1 MGNIFT
7 LPIGDTKMWLD
18 IVLLVLI
25 VLCALVGLFKGFFDS
40 LLSLFGN
47 LVSVVIA
54 YFLAKYVASFL
65 NSTFKVSDYVVKLLT
80 KWGVSEGGII
90 GFSRVKLANTITFVL
105 SIIVIWIL
113 LRLAILLLSKL
124 FSSVTSNSSA
134 ISGLNRLFGFI
145 FGAVKGFAFVV
156 IGFGLCAI
164 VTTFLPDSTNQKFNS
179 FMKANPVSHTVYVKV
194 ADWTGKHLK
203 DKIDKAI
210 SQLEKDVENTTDGSV
225 DGDNASSVESAP
237 IVVSTSPLI
246 SQIDESYL
254 N

>member
-1 MGNIFT
+1 
-7 LPIGDTKMWLD
+7 MWLD

-25 VLCALVGLFKGFFDS
+25 VICALIGLFKGFFES

-65 NSTFKVSDYVVKLLT
+65 NSTFKVSDYIVKLLA

-105 SIIVIWIL
+105 SILVIWLL
-113 LRLAILLLSKL
+113 LRLAIKLLSKL
-124 FSSVTSNSSA
+124 FSSVTSNSKA
-134 ISGLNRLFGFI
+134 ISGLNRLFGFV
-145 FGAVKGFAFVV
+145 FGAVKGLAFVV

-164 VTTFLPDSTNQKFNS
+164 ITTFLPDSTNQKFNS
-179 FMKANPVSHTVYVKV
+179 FMKSNPVSNTIYVKV
-194 ADWTGKHLK
+194 ADFTGKHLK
-203 DKIDKAI
+203 DKIDKAV
-210 SQLEKDVENTTDGSV
+210 SQLSKDVDNSTDGSV
-225 DGDNASSVESAP
+225 DDDNASSVESAP

-246 SQIDESYL
+246 NNVDESYL

>member
-1 MGNIFT
+1 
-7 LPIGDTKMWLD
+7 MWLD

-25 VLCALVGLFKGFFDS
+25 VLCALRGLFKGFFDS

-65 NSTFKVSDYVVKLLT
+65 NSVFKVSDYIVKLLT

-105 SIIVIWIL
+105 SILVIWLL
-113 LRLAILLLSKL
+113 LRLAIMLLSKL

-145 FGAVKGFAFVV
+145 FGAVKGFAFVI

-164 VTTFLPDSTNQKFNS
+164 VTTFLPSKTNQNFNA
-179 FMKANPVSHTVYVKV
+179 FMKSNPVSNTVYVKV

-203 DKIDKAI
+203 DKIDKAVT
-210 SQLEKDVENTTDGSV
+210 QLGKDVDSTTDGSV
-225 DGDNASSVESAP
+225 DDKGASSVESALT
-237 IVVSTSPLI
+237 VVSTSNMI
-246 SQIDESYL
+246 SYL
-254 N
+254 DHSYLP